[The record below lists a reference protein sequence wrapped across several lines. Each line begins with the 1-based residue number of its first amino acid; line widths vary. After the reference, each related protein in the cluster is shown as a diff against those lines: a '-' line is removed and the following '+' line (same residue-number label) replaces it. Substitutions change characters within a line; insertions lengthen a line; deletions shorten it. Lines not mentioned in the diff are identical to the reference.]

1 MNQSKQEWRAAM
13 SEAVATVV
21 STATAAIRVAEA
33 NVRRARRAADLVAA
47 GAVQETTMPG
57 VYVVAATREYT
68 ADLNTGAC
76 TCPDQVNRGGGCAST
91 CWPRMR
97 FSRCFTGK
105 RPRTQCRPSGWRLS
119 PAGLKVA

>member
-1 MNQSKQEWRAAM
+1 MNQSKQAWRAAM

-76 TCPDQVNRGGGCAST
+76 TCPDQVNRGGVVQAPVGRVCGSA
-91 CWPRMR
+91 
-97 FSRCFTGK
+97 GA
-105 RPRTQCRPSGWRLS
+105 L
-119 PAGLKVA
+119 PARDREHSAGRAAGGLAQPG

>member
-76 TCPDQVNRGGGCAST
+76 TCPDQVNRGGLCKHLLAAYAVQQVLYRRET
-91 CWPRMR
+91 AN
-97 FSRCFTGK
+97 TV
-105 RPRTQCRPSGWRLS
+105 QAERL
-119 PAGLKVA
+119 AA